1 MNKAEE
7 IRNSHRESESH
18 HATWTEYNV
27 RQAML
32 EYGKYCAEEAWKEA
46 IQQYATLSLSNMVNG
61 QFVMKSL
68 DEWWSEFQ
76 NNSANSDLGAVMR
89 CGLSE
94 VEFTERERLLEL
106 QRSRTRWFSQQE
118 FDRLKELSEKMFA
131 NAGSPHCAQHD
142 ICTGKLNNI

>member
-32 EYGKYCAEEAWKEA
+32 EYGKYCAMESWKEA

-61 QFVMKSL
+61 GFVMKSP

-76 NNSANSDLGAVMR
+76 R
-89 CGLSE
+89 KE
-94 VEFTERERLLEL
+94 ETE
-106 QRSRTRWFSQQE
+106 
-118 FDRLKELSEKMFA
+118 
-131 NAGSPHCAQHD
+131 
-142 ICTGKLNNI
+142 